1 MNILKAAKFTTG
13 QELIQAVQDEHY
25 IKLME
30 MFNQEVANVT
40 EELDQA
46 YEAALDAG
54 LLGEAQAIQ
63 EASEAWAWKS
73 QVFDINAFTRP
84 QSPQEQEQEDDE

>member
-40 EELDQA
+40 AELDQA
-46 YEAALDAG
+46 YEAALNAG
-54 LLGEAQAIQ
+54 LLAEAQAIH
-63 EASEAWAWKS
+63 EASEAWAWKN
-73 QVFDINAFTRP
+73 QVFDINAFTNP
-84 QSPQEQEQEDDE
+84 QPTQEQEQDEDE